1 MDSVG
6 FIPEHVGQPRIAKH
20 FPAAIFRPWFEPPW
34 PVEAHHSWS
43 IGASSAA
50 AHSSVALSE
59 TTALPALYENGE
71 ARHLCRTPSLNSV
84 RSP

>member
-1 MDSVG
+1 MRSSFVRENDDSL
-6 FIPEHVGQPRIAKH
+6 RITKH
-20 FPAAIFRPWFEPPW
+20 FFGSALSPASSRRDLRKRT
-34 PVEAHHSWS
+34 AHEEFP
-43 IGASSAA
+43 ASSAA

-71 ARHLCRTPSLNSV
+71 AHHLCRTPSLNSV